1 MFNIHFY
8 FLYVNKNY
16 CKLILL
22 YFVTATER
30 LRLSGMPAP
39 CVLSP
44 DSVIDTG
51 ILSIIITMSRQ
62 SFSDHQDY
70 THTYSKNNITI
81 YTTIIK
87 LKTLHFI

>member
-16 CKLILL
+16 CKLIL
-22 YFVTATER
+22 FVTAAES

-51 ILSIIITMSRQ
+51 ILSIIITMSR
-62 SFSDHQDY
+62 
-70 THTYSKNNITI
+70 
-81 YTTIIK
+81 
-87 LKTLHFI
+87 